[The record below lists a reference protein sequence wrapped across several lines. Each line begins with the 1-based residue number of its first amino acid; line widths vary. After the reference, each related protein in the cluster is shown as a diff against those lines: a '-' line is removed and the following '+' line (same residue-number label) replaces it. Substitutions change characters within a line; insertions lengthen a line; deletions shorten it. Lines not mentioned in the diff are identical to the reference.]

1 MNDVETNLI
10 KEVRNSDTNHNHPPL
25 FTLWNVCISYLQA
38 SWHKEAL
45 KKNQQKHVLLLSVFL
60 SWHSIDNSY
69 ISSQNPILHNYNIL
83 LKSRRCMVR
92 FLSLPAAPDLGDM
105 QSETSPAK
113 SISVHQ
119 GTQHF
124 ICHSYCHVN
133 PKSHN
138 VLYYWRGGDKDMP
151 LQTLPFVT
159 NKKKK
164 KEKKKEMK
172 LYNKHLNATFETLT
186 SLGTMVTVR
195 CGKALWTLLPAE
207 YEVVGLSESLV
218 SI

>member
-159 NKKKK
+159 NKQKK
-164 KEKKKEMK
+164 KEKKKKWNFTISIWM
-172 LYNKHLNATFETLT
+172 LHLRLSHRWEQW
-186 SLGTMVTVR
+186 SLSGVVR
-195 CGKALWTLLPAE
+195 HCELCFQLNMRSWGFPNHW
-207 YEVVGLSESLV
+207 
-218 SI
+218 